1 MMELTIKDKVFQFKF
16 GVGFMKEINKKI
28 TRIPNPDTPEVKQNV
43 GLQFAV
49 AGLMDGDVE
58 KLVEV
63 LDIAN
68 KTEKPRV
75 TINDIYDYI
84 DDENTNIDAL
94 FAEVLDFLRQSN
106 ATKKIT
112 AAVAEMVE
120 TERAKLEAQ
129 NK

>member
-1 MMELTIKDKVFQFKF
+1 MMELTINGKVFQFKF

-63 LDIAN
+63 LDVAN

-75 TINDIYDYI
+75 TVNDLCDYI
-84 DDENTNIDAL
+84 DDENTDIDAL
-94 FAEVLDFLRQSN
+94 FDEVLDFLRQSN
-106 ATKKIT
+106 ATKKVT

-120 TERAKLEAQ
+120 AERAKQAAE
-129 NK
+129 KK

>member
-1 MMELTIKDKVFQFKF
+1 MMELTINGKVFQFKF

-28 TRIPNPDTPEVKQNV
+28 TRIPNPDTPEIKQNV

-49 AGLMDGDVE
+49 AGLIDGDVE

-75 TINDIYDYI
+75 TVNDIYDYI
-84 DDENTNIDAL
+84 DDESTDIDEL
-94 FAEVLDFLRQSN
+94 FAQVLDFLGKSN

-120 TERAKLEAQ
+120 AERAKQEAQ

>member
-1 MMELTIKDKVFQFKF
+1 MMELTINSKVYQFKF

-28 TRIPNPDTPEVKQNV
+28 TRIPNPETPEIKQNI

-49 AGLMDGDVE
+49 AGLIDGDVE

-75 TINDIYDYI
+75 TVNDLYDYI
-84 DDENTNIDAL
+84 DDESTDIDNL
-94 FAEVLDFLRQSN
+94 FAEVLDFLAQSN

-112 AAVAEMVE
+112 QAVAAAVEA
-120 TERAKLEAQ
+120 ERAKQEAE
-129 NK
+129 KK